1 MGGLFDLEA
10 NSCYSSCWS
19 LKHALVTITTVAAYA
34 HNHDPW
40 RQCMGGLFNESFVT
54 DVCMCL
60 DQLKN
65 QIKEPTS
72 STPGATDVCMCLDCT
87 QIKEP
92 TNRL

>member
-1 MGGLFDLEA
+1 
-10 NSCYSSCWS
+10 
-19 LKHALVTITTVAAYA
+19 
-34 HNHDPW
+34 
-40 RQCMGGLFNESFVT
+40 MGGLFNESFVT